1 MTLSPAARRLPSLN
15 ALRVFEAAA
24 RHLSFKAAAE
34 ELSVS
39 QSAVSHQ
46 IKALEQSLSVALFLR
61 HPREVELTLRGQL
74 YYPIVRDALDSIAD
88 GTEMMLN
95 KTSNTV
101 LTVQVYSTFTI
112 RWLLPRLDRF
122 NTQHPNIQVRLH
134 TSQTNTDFHH
144 DAVDAAILIGRANN
158 SRLHY
163 DHLFD
168 SEMFPVCSPEYLHK
182 HGPIKSPSDLKSHP
196 LLQVFPSPDDWPNWM
211 AAMQVEPLQYDPR
224 LQMKMESYND
234 ALASAVQGF
243 GIALGQQPYMTKD
256 IEAGSLIEIFPGQRI
271 CNPNHWF
278 LACRVEKTAA
288 TKIQSFRTWL
298 IEEIHADPSIRP
310 IATRLQQTQNG

>member
-1 MTLSPAARRLPSLN
+1 MTLSPEARRLPSLN

-46 IKALEQSLSVALFLR
+46 IKALEESLGIALFLR

-74 YYPIVRDALDSIAD
+74 YYPILRDALDNIAE

-112 RWLLPRLDRF
+112 RWLLPRLEKF
-122 NTQHPNIQVRLH
+122 KSEQPNIQVRLH
-134 TSQTNTDFHH
+134 TSQANTDFHH
-144 DAVDAAILIGRANN
+144 DAVDAAILIGRAND

-168 SEMFPVCSPEYLHK
+168 SEMFPVCSPEYLQK
-182 HGPIKSPSDLKSHP
+182 HGPISSPSDLKKHP

-211 AAMQVEPLQYDPR
+211 AAMQVEPLRYDPR

-234 ALASAVQGF
+234 ALASAVQGL
-243 GIALGQQPYMTKD
+243 GIALGQQPYMTID
-256 IEAGSLIEIFPGQRI
+256 MEAGNLIEIFPGQRVS
-271 CNPNHWF
+271 NPNHWF
-278 LACRVEKTAA
+278 LACRVEKA
-288 TKIQSFRTWL
+288 TTTKVQSFRTWL
-298 IEEIHADPSIRP
+298 INEIDADPNIRSTT
-310 IATRLQQTQNG
+310 TRLQESENG